1 MPNLVDTHIKI
12 EGPTSIITSM
22 YRNLESCSLN
32 AETTGFLTTFLGDPA
47 KNLKT
52 GKPSQERRNEWDTV
66 SDVLYVEGVTIKT
79 LPDLGWGEHSE
90 TACQWQTV
98 WSPCIKALT
107 TLSTKYNVAIHIS
120 YIDEFATFVGCC
132 TIIDGKNVF
141 NRSYN
146 HENALEGIYHVYG
159 INALQEHLSSNAGMY
174 EDEDIL
180 LECEPFLSE
189 SEMSMLKTQ
198 LSVV

>member
-22 YRNLESCSLN
+22 YQNLKSCSLN
-32 AETTGFLTTFLGDPA
+32 AETTGFLTTFLGE
-47 KNLKT
+47 NKT
-52 GKPSQERRNEWDTV
+52 RKAMEWDTV
-66 SDVLYVEGVTIKT
+66 SDALYVEDVTIKT

-90 TACQWQTV
+90 TACRWQTV
-98 WSPCIKALT
+98 WSPCIKALA

-141 NRSYN
+141 DRFYN

-159 INALQEHLSSNAGMY
+159 IDALQEHLSSNTNTY

-198 LSVV
+198 LKVV